1 MGPIAAPEIA
11 ELLPQTGV
19 FADNRFVAA
28 RGRSAETVLDP
39 ATGAQLGVV
48 GNADIV
54 DVDTAIT
61 AARRAVD
68 GGRWSRLS
76 ARERSDA
83 LYRLVAELTADHDRI
98 LAVLVAETGCPV
110 TSARGHQVGIPL
122 RHLEYWAEAA
132 RRPEFLARPP
142 QVTRRSDG
150 SGVLG
155 SWVVRREPYG
165 VVAAI
170 TPYNFPLLQNVM
182 KVGPALAAGNAVVL
196 KPSPFT
202 PYSTFLFAEAVARAD
217 LPEGAFNVV
226 TGGAEVGVALC
237 DDRRVDLISFTGS
250 AAVGVTIARQA
261 AARMVPVVLELG
273 GKSPLIVC
281 ADADLDLAARAGGQ
295 SATYHAGQ
303 GCALTTRHLV
313 AREIRDGYL
322 ERLGELVSKVV
333 VGDPRNPGTG
343 MGPLIRPAAVDR
355 VRGYVEEAQEHGAKL
370 VTGGHR
376 CPPAEGFF
384 YAPTVLADV
393 ENSARIAR
401 EEVFGPVA
409 VVITTESDDQAVA
422 LANDSPYGLAGHV
435 VSSDTAKAFELAC
448 RLHTGSVDI
457 NGGPGYTN
465 PDVPFGGYKD
475 SGLGRENGV
484 EGLDEYT
491 QFKTIKY
498 PAR

>member
-1 MGPIAAPEIA
+1 VPDIS

-19 FADNRFVAA
+19 FADNRFREPQGGSVE
-28 RGRSAETVLDP
+28 SVVDP
-39 ATGAQLGVV
+39 STGALLGVV
-48 GNADIV
+48 GDAGV
-54 DVDTAIT
+54 ADVDAAVS

-68 GGRWSRLS
+68 GGGWSRLS
-76 ARERSDA
+76 GRDRSDA
-83 LYRLVAELTADHDRI
+83 LYRLVAELTAYHDRI

-122 RHLEYWAEAA
+122 RHLDYWAEAA
-132 RRPEFLARPP
+132 RRPELLARSP
-142 QVTRRSDG
+142 QISRRSDG

-182 KVGPALAAGNAVVL
+182 KIGPALAAGNAVVL
-196 KPSPFT
+196 KPSPLT
-202 PYSTFLFAEAVARAD
+202 PYSTFLLAEAVARAD
-217 LPEGAFNVV
+217 LPQGAVNVV
-226 TGGAEVGVALC
+226 TGGADVGVALC
-237 DDRRVDLISFTGS
+237 DDTRVDLISFTGS
-250 AAVGVTIARQA
+250 AGVGMTIARQA

-281 ADADLDLAARAGGQ
+281 ADADLDLAARAGAQ
-295 SATYHAGQ
+295 STTYHAGQ

-313 AREIRDGYL
+313 ARDVRDAYL
-322 ERLGELVSKVV
+322 ERLSELVSRVV
-333 VGDPRNPGTG
+333 VGDPTDPATG

-355 VRGYVEEAQEHGAKL
+355 VRGYVDEAQAQGAKL
-370 VTGGHR
+370 VTGGHPG
-376 CPPAEGFF
+376 PPTAGFF

-393 ENSARIAR
+393 DNSARIAR

-409 VVITTESDDQAVA
+409 VVIDTESDDHAVE
-422 LANDSPYGLAGHV
+422 LANDSSYGLAGHV
-435 VSSDTAKAFELAC
+435 VSADTARAFELAC
-448 RLHTGSVDI
+448 RLRAGSVDI

-475 SGLGRENGV
+475 SGLGRENGS
-484 EGLDEYT
+484 EGIDEYT